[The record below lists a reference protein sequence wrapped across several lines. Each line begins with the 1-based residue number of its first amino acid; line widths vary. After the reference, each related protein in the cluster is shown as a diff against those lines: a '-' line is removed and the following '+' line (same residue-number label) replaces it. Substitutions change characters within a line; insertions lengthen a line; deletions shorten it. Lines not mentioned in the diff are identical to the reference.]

1 MHKKTFNIASICLVA
16 LIIAFAITQK
26 SDKKD
31 TYTNNIGVD
40 GEVIDTEKTVAETY
54 QEEVLKTVL
63 EQSIKSFE
71 STSES
76 FKRKPTDTLSD
87 TIAKNTFSEYLK
99 YNTTETFD
107 IENIQAETIKAL
119 KEHPLERSSVTMRDI
134 LVISNSVANLRAYT
148 NDISVIQTEVAKSIN
163 KIQSKENPQLY
174 IEVIYRTASDLY
186 KKVRV
191 PESLASHHLSVINGY
206 KDYSTG
212 FALLKLQEKDP
223 ARALGGVQLT
233 KEAQD
238 MLVSGFSSIKKIVL
252 LNKITFTKDEPAY
265 VWFLDAPGGEQIKL
279 N

>member
-16 LIIAFAITQK
+16 LILAFAITHK
-26 SDKKD
+26 NNTKD
-31 TYTNNIGVD
+31 TYTNNIDVD
-40 GEVIDTEKTVAETY
+40 GEAIDTEKTVAETY
-54 QEEVLKTVL
+54 QEVVLKTVL
-63 EQSIKSFE
+63 DQTIKSFE

-119 KEHPLERSSVTMRDI
+119 KEHPVERSDVQMQDI
-134 LVISNSVANLRAYT
+134 LIISNSVANLRAYT
-148 NDISVIQTEVAKSIN
+148 NNISVIQTEVAKSIN
-163 KIQSKENPQLY
+163 KIKTKENPQLY
-174 IEVIYRTASDLY
+174 IEVIYRTASDLF
-186 KKVRV
+186 KKVQV
-191 PESLASHHLSVINGY
+191 PESLTSYHLNIINGY
-206 KDYSTG
+206 KDYSRG
-212 FALLKLQEKDP
+212 FELLKLQETDP
-223 ARALGGVQLT
+223 AKALGGVQLT

-238 MLVSGFSSIKKIVL
+238 MLASSFSSIKKIVL

-265 VWFLDAPGGEQIKL
+265 VWFLDVPEGEQIKL